1 MKREYIR
8 FIIRSAKYIKKYM
21 CHLFNYDWTN
31 RVAFMYKYFYLYK
44 CILFHIGADGLFNY
58 EIFTSI
64 IICKV

>member
-1 MKREYIR
+1 
-8 FIIRSAKYIKKYM
+8 M

-44 CILFHIGADGLFNY
+44 RILFHIGADGLFNY